1 MTTEK
6 DISKSLGRTI
16 KSPIKIGSLADLEL
30 NEEEFLNAYKPL
42 FSLLDDDLYLARENQ
57 FALISELNPED
68 REELEQLHHDFYSG
82 KIGVEALSKWTS
94 KFSSSEKEEFKLKSL
109 VTRQRNISS
118 FLIEEKEDE
127 TEITRVFPEEFKQ
140 EVNDNRTWSRVFSE
154 ASSECVD
161 NDMFYEL
168 LISVW
173 EMVKQIHPEITS
185 IKITSHFMRTLSYEK
200 VLGENSP
207 EGVHEDGAPYIISAL
222 VINRQNVTGGES
234 QIYEKLE
241 DGSQELIFEKALNP
255 GEFIF
260 QADTGEEKTFGNDLW
275 HYVTGISPENPSE
288 RGVRDIIGF
297 DIDIM

>member
-6 DISKSLGRTI
+6 HISAELGRTI
-16 KSPIKIGSLADLEL
+16 KSPIRVGSLADLEL
-30 NEEEFLNAYKPL
+30 NQKKFLEFYKPF
-42 FSLLDDDLYLARENQ
+42 FSELEDDLYLVRENQ
-57 FALISELNPED
+57 FAFILGLNPED
-68 REELEQLHHDFYSG
+68 SAELEKLHQDFYSG
-82 KIGVEALSKWTS
+82 KVSVEAFSKWTS
-94 KFSSSEKEEFKLKSL
+94 RFSSAEKEQFELKSK

-118 FLIEEKEDE
+118 FEIEEKENE
-127 TEITRVFPEEFKQ
+127 TEINRVYPKEFSQ
-140 EVNDNRTWSRVFSE
+140 DVADTRTWSRVFSQ
-154 ASSECVD
+154 ATDECVE
-161 NDMFYEL
+161 NDLFYEL
-168 LISVW
+168 LISAW
-173 EMVKQIHPEITS
+173 EIIKQIHPSVTA

-222 VINRQNVTGGES
+222 VINRENALGGTS

-241 DGSQELIFEKALNP
+241 DGTQELIFEKVLNP

-275 HYVTGISPENPSE
+275 HYVTGISPENPSL

-297 DIDIM
+297 DIEIP